1 MPELPLAVRGEQ
13 YYLRAHLLRKLLLRF
28 LVIAQKLRELAGLKL
43 QPQNAELRQGP
54 PAPGL
59 R

>member
-13 YYLRAHLLRKLLLRF
+13 YDLRAHLLRKLLLRF
-28 LVIAQKLRELAGLKL
+28 LVIVQKLRELAGLKL
-43 QPQNAELRQGP
+43 QPQNAELGQGT
-54 PAPGL
+54 PATGF